1 MTGYEI
7 ERKFLIE
14 MPADAE
20 KHAYSVS
27 EIEQT
32 YLSGEG
38 SERVRARTEN
48 GVTVY
53 THTKKITLSPIKR
66 IESEREIGREE
77 YNALLLSRDTGRQ
90 TVKKRR
96 LCIENGKKVF
106 EIDIYPF
113 WDSVAIME
121 VELSHE
127 GEQFTPPPFIK
138 IIREITDDYR
148 FTNSAIA
155 KEIPKI

>member
-1 MTGYEI
+1 MTGFEI

-14 MPADAE
+14 MPTDAE
-20 KHAYSVS
+20 KHACSVS

-32 YLSGEG
+32 YLLGEG

-53 THTKKITLSPIKR
+53 THTKKITLTPIKR
-66 IESEREIGREE
+66 IESEREIDRAE
-77 YNALLLSRDTGRQ
+77 YEALLLSRDTERQ
-90 TVKKRR
+90 TVRKRR
-96 LCIENGKKVF
+96 LCIENGTKIF

-155 KEIPKI
+155 KEIPQI